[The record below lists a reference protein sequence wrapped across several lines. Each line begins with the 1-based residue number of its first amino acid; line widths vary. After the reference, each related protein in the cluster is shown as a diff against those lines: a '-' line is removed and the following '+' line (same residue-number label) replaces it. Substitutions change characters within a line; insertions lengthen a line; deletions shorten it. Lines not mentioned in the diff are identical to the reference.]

1 MSDLTDA
8 TGPTESGPTRIAF
21 LLHHRWAL
29 PLLAELD
36 RSSGAK
42 SITLQKRLGVG
53 RDSLGR
59 TLGALIEAGLVIRNP
74 GYGHPLRP
82 EYVLTARG
90 RHLGPTCGQLQ
101 GLLATAGAEAVALCK
116 WSLPVVLAL
125 GGRWSRFSELRGV
138 LPQAT
143 PRALALALRRLESAR
158 LVERRVVDEHPP
170 RTVYQLTPRSRRW
183 VPALEAAAARLAADQ
198 HPTG

>member
-1 MSDLTDA
+1 V
-8 TGPTESGPTRIAF
+8 
-21 LLHHRWAL
+21 
-29 PLLAELD
+29 LAELD

-42 SITLQKRLGVG
+42 SITLQKRLAVG

-59 TLGALIEAGLVIRNP
+59 TLEALIDAGLVMRNP

-90 RHLGPTCGQLQ
+90 RRLGPICGRLQ

-116 WSLPVVLAL
+116 WSLPVLLAL
-125 GGRWSRFSELRGV
+125 GGGPSRFSELRED

-143 PRALALALRRLESAR
+143 PRALAIALRRLESAR
-158 LVERRVVDEHPP
+158 LVQRLVVDGHPP
-170 RTVYQLTPRSRRW
+170 GTVYRLTARSRGW
-183 VPALEAAAARLAADQ
+183 VPALEAAAEQLACAG
-198 HPTG
+198 T